1 METRAARSR
10 VDAAPAPGPVS
21 LRGILR
27 APATHVLLLAAVA
40 FAIRVAVA
48 FAIDVEPLAVGD
60 DVSFYYTA
68 ARHLARGDG
77 FVYDWSLLRGPAYN
91 AITATALHAPGYP
104 ATLALWFKAF
114 GESARGAYV
123 LNAAL
128 GSATVSLVYLL
139 GRRLF
144 GTAQGLAAGMIA
156 LFFPGQIYFAAMT
169 MSEVYAAFLVV
180 LLVYLTV
187 AWSDRRLRWWEPPAL
202 FLLSGL
208 AGTVR
213 PELVLFPLALA
224 GMLLAMRVPR
234 ERVLLLGGGALAGAL
249 VFAGAW
255 SLSNHQRLGTWHLT
269 TDTGLILIQGHNPD
283 TKGGLQWSTLAQSEP
298 GPDVRP
304 SSSVE
309 VERNDATFA
318 AARSYGVHHLANE
331 LRLIL
336 PRTYKLVR
344 DDDAG
349 IRWIQFRAHIWG
361 QKVEERMIAL
371 GGAYY
376 FAVLGLALFSAPIWW
391 RSRGRGA
398 PFVLPVLYYVA
409 VFGVFVVGDVRYHVP
424 VVPLATIPA
433 GAAVV
438 AGWEA
443 VRWQP
448 QARTMGPPA
457 DAAGKESA
465 P

>member
-1 METRAARSR
+1 MDLQAERSR
-10 VDAAPAPGPVS
+10 ARVAPAEDPG
-21 LRGILR
+21 LRRIMR
-27 APATHVLLLAAVA
+27 SAATQALLLAAIA
-40 FAIRVAVA
+40 FAVRVAVA
-48 FAIDVEPLAVGD
+48 FAIDVEPLAIGD

-77 FVYDWSLLRGPAYN
+77 FVYDWGLLRGPAYS
-91 AITATALHAPGYP
+91 ALTATALHAPGYP

-114 GESARGAYV
+114 GESARGALV

-128 GSATVSLVYLL
+128 GGGTVALVYLL

-144 GTAQGLAAGMIA
+144 GTAQGLLAGLLAA
-156 LFFPGQIYFAAMT
+156 FFPGQIYFAAMT
-169 MSEVYAAFLVV
+169 MSEVYAGFLVV

-187 AWSDRRLRWWEPPAL
+187 TWSERDIRWYAPAAL

-224 GMLLAMRVPR
+224 GILLAMRVPR
-234 ERVLLLGGGALAGAL
+234 ERLLLLGGGALAGAL

-255 SLSNHQRLGTWHLT
+255 SLSNHERLGTWHLT
-269 TDTGLILIQGHNPD
+269 TDTGPVLIQGHNPD

-304 SSSVE
+304 SSVAE
-309 VERNDATFA
+309 VRRNDETFA
-318 AARSYGVHHLANE
+318 AARSYAVHHIPNE

-336 PRTYKLVR
+336 PRTYKLIR

-349 IRWIQFRAHIWG
+349 IRWVQFRAHIWG
-361 QKVEERMIAL
+361 QKLEERMIAL
-371 GGAYY
+371 GNAYY
-376 FAVLGLALFSAPIWW
+376 FAVLGLALFGAPVSW

-398 PFVLPVLYYVA
+398 PFVLPVLYYLV
-409 VFGVFVVGDVRYHVP
+409 VFGVFIVGDVRYHVA
-424 VVPLATIPA
+424 VVPLVTIPA
-433 GAAVV
+433 AAAAV
-438 AGWEA
+438 AGWQA
-443 VRWQP
+443 VRWQ
-448 QARTMGPPA
+448 AGPEPT
-457 DAAGKESA
+457 AAATREEESGA
-465 P
+465 